1 MSKPRSSKLWI
12 WIVVAFVL
20 QITAWAIWFT
30 IAGQNP
36 VKEVPLVTPISSR

>member
-1 MSKPRSSKLWI
+1 MSKPRRSKLWI

-20 QITAWAIWFT
+20 QIAAWTIWLR

-36 VKEVPLVTPISSR
+36 VEEVPLATPTSSR